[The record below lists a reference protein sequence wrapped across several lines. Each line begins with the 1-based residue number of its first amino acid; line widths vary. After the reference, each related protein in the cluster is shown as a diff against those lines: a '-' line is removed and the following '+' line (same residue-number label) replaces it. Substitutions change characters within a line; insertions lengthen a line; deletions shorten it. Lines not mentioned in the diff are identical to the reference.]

1 MTPVTIGLCTGIV
14 GYHEMALE
22 ERDGKTAAELL
33 AEATGRDP
41 EEFEVDED
49 MEFPDPDELEEHDP
63 ENVYSES

>member
-1 MTPVTIGLCTGIV
+1 MTPVTIGLCTDTV
-14 GYHEMALE
+14 EYHEMALE

-49 MEFPDPDELEEHDP
+49 MEFPDLDDLEEHDP
-63 ENVYSES
+63 EKFYSES